1 MRRMRNACAYKKK
14 LSSMSYKVDREKS
27 KQTSATST
35 HTHVHANMQNKNLIV
50 LKNNWRNC
58 WAENRR
64 TYQDDGGDAGVEPP
78 ERAAENGWK
87 ERERERKK
95 GSEGE
100 RLAAMSFWHLLHRAH
115 RTWCQKMA
123 DEAAPVPSPFLR
135 LPLSRPSAI
144 SIIPFSSF

>member
-1 MRRMRNACAYKKK
+1 MSVLIKKK
-14 LSSMSYKVDREKS
+14 LSSMSYKIDQGKKKS
-27 KQTSATST
+27 KQTSATSP
-35 HTHVHANMQNKNLIV
+35 HTRPSKYAKQKSNCI
-50 LKNNWRNC
+50 KNNWRNC

-64 TYQDDGGDAGVEPP
+64 TYQDDGGDVGVEPP

-123 DEAAPVPSPFLR
+123 DEAASVPSPFLR
-135 LPLSRPSAI
+135 LLLSCPSAI
-144 SIIPFSSF
+144 LIIPFSSF